1 MPEDLT
7 PQDIEQRLARALGPK
22 YEVRR
27 LLGRGG
33 FAEVYEVWD
42 KDLER
47 RLAVK
52 VLRPDVAWTPGML
65 DRFRHETKAVA
76 RFSHPNILAI
86 HFVGEGEGIVYYAMP
101 FVEGQ
106 SLADLLRKEGPLPYE
121 RVVSLARQIL
131 DALQHAHDS
140 GLLHRDIKP
149 DNVMIDRATGKPLL
163 VDFGIAKRLDAG
175 KGMTQTGFVV
185 GTPQYMSP
193 EQALGDTNLDARS
206 DLYSVGAVVFQMLT
220 GAPPFEGET
229 SQEVVA
235 KHIADPPPAPI
246 AVNPRVPQWL
256 SDAVLRCLA
265 KKPSERFQ
273 SAAEML
279 GALEQGMASMPPV
292 AVSRAQAAAGV
303 AATVKMESGQRR
315 QATAPEVPAA
325 AAAAAAHATPPAR
338 APSVPSA
345 PSVPPHK
352 RAWLWMALGAVVVGV
367 GVVAYVVLTR
377 PVLIFENHLLEP
389 VRIVAGP
396 RERVVEPGSALR
408 VPLRR
413 RMSAVAEWRML
424 RPTSPRGE
432 AMGVEVRGGLAL
444 ENPRGRVRRAAEARG
459 TDGAYFAPLITNNT
473 GQAISITV
481 NAGLAGALSCNCTV
495 PPGTTRA
502 RIGYYPLYQNS
513 TVRAADIQGRSATF
527 TDLGPQ
533 VDQRTGVVSLRFG
546 PTDLRP
552 SRR

>member
-1 MPEDLT
+1 MTQPLSDAEI
-7 PQDIEQRLARALGPK
+7 QARLSTALGPK

-76 RFSHPNILAI
+76 RFSHSNILAI

-106 SLADLLRKEGPLPYE
+106 SLADVLRQEGPLPYE

-149 DNVMIDRATGKPLL
+149 DNIMIDRATGKPLL
-163 VDFGIAKRLDAG
+163 VDFGIAKQLDAA

-193 EQALGDTNLDARS
+193 EQALGDTKLDARS
-206 DLYSVGAVVFQMLT
+206 DLYSMGAVLFQMLT

-235 KHIADPPPAPI
+235 KHITDPPAAPI
-246 AVNPRVPQWL
+246 SVNPRVPQWL
-256 SDAVLRCLA
+256 SDAVVRCLA

-273 SAAEML
+273 SAAQML
-279 GALEQGMASMPPV
+279 GALEQGMASMPPM
-292 AVSRAQAAAGV
+292 AVSRAQASVAAS
-303 AATVKMESGQRR
+303 ATVKMESGQRR
-315 QATAPEVPAA
+315 KSTAGTATTDVAA
-325 AAAAAAHATPPAR
+325 AASAAP
-338 APSVPSA
+338 APSAARRRVG
-345 PSVPPHK
+345 
-352 RAWLWMALGAVVVGV
+352 LWVGLGILVGAGAVA
-367 GVVAYVVLTR
+367 AYIMLTR
-377 PVLIFENHLLEP
+377 PVLVFENHLLEP

-396 RERVVEPGSALR
+396 RERVVEPGTALR

-413 RMSAVAEWRML
+413 RMAAVAEWRML

-432 AMGVEVRGGLAL
+432 AMGVEVRGSLAL
-444 ENPRGRVRRAAEARG
+444 DNPRARVRRAAEARG
-459 TDGAYFAPLITNNT
+459 TDGSYFAPLITNNT
-473 GQAISITV
+473 GQPVSIIV
-481 NAGLAGALSCNCTV
+481 NAGLAGGLPCNCTV

-513 TVRAADIQGRSATF
+513 TVQARDQQGRTATF
-527 TDLGPQ
+527 TDLGSQ
-533 VDQRTGVVSLRFG
+533 VDQATGVVSLRFG
-546 PTDLRP
+546 PTDLR
-552 SRR
+552 RGG

>member
-1 MPEDLT
+1 MTQPVSEA
-7 PQDIEQRLARALGPK
+7 DIQGRLSTALGPK

-42 KDLER
+42 RDLER

-76 RFSHPNILAI
+76 RFSHPNILTI

-106 SLADLLRKEGPLPYE
+106 SLAEVLRKEGPLPYE

-149 DNVMIDRATGKPLL
+149 DNIMIERTTGKPLL

-175 KGMTQTGFVV
+175 KGVTQTGFVV

-193 EQALGDTNLDARS
+193 EQALGDTTLDARS
-206 DLYSVGAVVFQMLT
+206 DLYSMGAVLFQMLT

-229 SQEVVA
+229 SQEIVA

-279 GALEQGMASMPPV
+279 GALEQGMASMPPA
-292 AVSRAQAAAGV
+292 AVSRAQAAAAAG
-303 AATVKMESGQRR
+303 ATVKMESGQRR
-315 QATAPEVPAA
+315 ASTAPEMPAA
-325 AAAAAAHATPPAR
+325 AAAPAAPAASLAR
-338 APSVPSA
+338 S
-345 PSVPPHK
+345 
-352 RAWLWMALGAVVVGV
+352 RTWLWGGLAAVGALVGV
-367 GVVAYVVLTR
+367 GAYVILTR

-396 RERVVEPGSALR
+396 GERVVEPGGSLR
-408 VPLRR
+408 LPLRR

-424 RPTSPRGE
+424 RPTSAGGR
-432 AMGVEVRGGLAL
+432 AMGVEVRGVLAL
-444 ENPRGRVRRAAEARG
+444 GRPRGRVRRVAEARG
-459 TDGAYFAPLITNNT
+459 TEGAYFAPLITNHT
-473 GQAISITV
+473 GQPISIIV
-481 NAGLAGALSCNCTV
+481 NAGLAGALPCNCTV

-513 TVRAADIQGRSATF
+513 TVRAVDQQGRSATF
-527 TDLGPQ
+527 TDLGPEADR
-533 VDQRTGVVSLRFG
+533 VTGVVPLRFG
-546 PTDLRP
+546 PTDLRK
-552 SRR
+552 R

>member
-1 MPEDLT
+1 MTQPLSEAEI
-7 PQDIEQRLARALGPK
+7 QARLSKALGPK

-42 KDLER
+42 QDLER

-149 DNVMIDRATGKPLL
+149 DNIMIDRASGKPLL

-175 KGMTQTGFVV
+175 KGVTQTGFVV

-206 DLYSVGAVVFQMLT
+206 DLYSMGAVLFQMLT

-229 SQEVVA
+229 SQEIVA
-235 KHIADPPPAPI
+235 KHIADAPPAPI
-246 AVNPRVPQWL
+246 TVNPRIPRWL
-256 SDAVLRCLA
+256 SDAVVRCLA

-279 GALEQGMASMPPV
+279 GVLEQGMASMPPL
-292 AVSRAQAAAGV
+292 AVSRAQAVAGA

-315 QATAPEVPAA
+315 KATAPEVPAA
-325 AAAAAAHATPPAR
+325 PRSAATPGSRPGL
-338 APSVPSA
+338 V
-345 PSVPPHK
+345 
-352 RAWLWMALGAVVVGV
+352 WLWVALGAVGVVGAA
-367 GVVAYVVLTR
+367 VAYVVLTR
-377 PVLIFENHLLEP
+377 PVLIFQNRLLEP
-389 VRIVAGP
+389 VRIMAAA
-396 RERVVEPGSALR
+396 RERVVEPSGTLR

-413 RMSAVAEWRML
+413 RMTLAAEWRML
-424 RPTSPRGE
+424 RPTSPRGT
-432 AMGVEVRGGLAL
+432 AMGVELRGMLAL
-444 ENPRGRVRRAAEARG
+444 ERPRGRVERVAEARG
-459 TDGAYFAPLITNNT
+459 PDGAYFAPLITNNT
-473 GQAISITV
+473 GRPITVTV
-481 NAGLAGALSCNCTV
+481 NAGLAGALSCNCII

-502 RIGYYPLYQNS
+502 RIGYYPLYLNS
-513 TVRAADIQGRSATF
+513 TVQAQDAQGHTATF
-527 TDLGPQ
+527 TGLGVQ
-533 VDQRTGVVSLRFG
+533 VDTTSGVVALRFG
-546 PTDLRP
+546 PTDLK
-552 SRR
+552 

>member
-1 MPEDLT
+1 MTQPLSEAEIQT
-7 PQDIEQRLARALGPK
+7 RLSAALGPK

-106 SLADLLRKEGPLPYE
+106 SLADLLREEGPLPFE

-149 DNVMIDRATGKPLL
+149 DNIMIDRATGKPLL

-175 KGMTQTGFVV
+175 KGVTQTGFVV

-206 DLYSVGAVVFQMLT
+206 DLYSMGAVLFQMLT

-229 SQEVVA
+229 SQEIVA
-235 KHIADPPPAPI
+235 KHIADAPPAPI
-246 AVNPRVPQWL
+246 TVDPRIPRWL
-256 SDAVLRCLA
+256 SDAVVRCLA

-273 SAAEML
+273 SAREML
-279 GALEQGMASMPPV
+279 GALDQGMAAMPPS
-292 AVSRAQAAAGV
+292 AVSRAQVAAGA
-303 AATVKMESGQRR
+303 AATVKIESGQRR
-315 QATAPEVPAA
+315 MATAPEMRAGSAA
-325 AAAAAAHATPPAR
+325 ASAPPA
-338 APSVPSA
+338 
-345 PSVPPHK
+345 PPAN
-352 RAWLWMALGAVVVGV
+352 RTWLWIGLGAVA
-367 GVVAYVVLTR
+367 VVAAVAAYLVLTR
-377 PVLIFENHLLEP
+377 PVLIFQNHLLEP
-389 VRIVAGP
+389 VRIMAGA
-396 RERVVEPGSALR
+396 RERVVEPSGTLR

-413 RMSAVAEWRML
+413 RMTLAAEWRML
-424 RPTSPRGE
+424 RPTSPRGA
-432 AMGVEVRGGLAL
+432 AMGVELRGTLAVQS
-444 ENPRGRVRRAAEARG
+444 PRGRVERAAEARG
-459 TDGAYFAPLITNNT
+459 TDGAYFAPLISNNT
-473 GQAISITV
+473 GQPVTITV
-481 NAGLAGALSCNCTV
+481 NAGLAGALSCNCII
-495 PPGTTRA
+495 PPGTERA
-502 RIGYYPLYQNS
+502 RIGYYPLYLNS
-513 TVRAADIQGRSATF
+513 TVQAQDAQGRTATF
-527 TDLGPQ
+527 TGLGAQ
-533 VDQRTGVVSLRFG
+533 VDTTSGVVSLRFG
-546 PTDLRP
+546 PTDLKPAR
-552 SRR
+552 

>member
-1 MPEDLT
+1 MTEALT

-42 KDLER
+42 RDLER

-65 DRFRHETKAVA
+65 DRFRHETRAVA

-106 SLADLLRKEGPLPYE
+106 SLADVLRREGPLPYE
-121 RVVSLARQIL
+121 RVVGLARQIL

-149 DNVMIDRATGKPLL
+149 DNIMIERSTGKPLL

-175 KGMTQTGFVV
+175 KGVTQTGFVV

-193 EQALGDTNLDARS
+193 EQALGDTKLDARS
-206 DLYSVGAVVFQMLT
+206 DLYSVGAVLFQMLT

-229 SQEVVA
+229 SQEIVA

-279 GALEQGMASMPPV
+279 GALDAGMASMPPV
-292 AVSRAQAAAGV
+292 VVSRAQAAAAAG
-303 AATVKMESGQRR
+303 ATVKMESGQRR
-315 QATAPEVPAA
+315 ASTAPEIPGAA
-325 AAAAAAHATPPAR
+325 ASAAPAR
-338 APSVPSA
+338 SA
-345 PSVPPHK
+345 ARRRP
-352 RAWLWMALGAVVVGV
+352 WLWAGLAGAGAVVGV
-367 GVVAYVVLTR
+367 GAYFIVTR
-377 PVLIFENHLLEP
+377 PVLIFENRLLEP
-389 VRIVAGP
+389 VRIVAGA
-396 RERVVEPGSALR
+396 RERVVEAGSSLR
-408 VPLRR
+408 LPLRR

-424 RPTSPRGE
+424 RPTSPGGE
-432 AMGVEVRGGLAL
+432 SMGVEVRGTLAL
-444 ENPRGRVRRAAEARG
+444 ERPRGRVRRAAEARG
-459 TDGAYFAPLITNNT
+459 TEGAYFAPLVTNNT
-473 GQAISITV
+473 GQPISIIV
-481 NAGLAGALSCNCTV
+481 NAGLAGALPCQCTV
-495 PPGTTRA
+495 PPGSTRA

-513 TVRAADIQGRSATF
+513 TVRAVDPQGRSATF
-527 TDLGPQ
+527 TDLGPE
-533 VDQRTGVVSLRFG
+533 VDRNSGVVSLRFG
-546 PTDLRP
+546 PTDLR
-552 SRR
+552 RR